1 MEEILQAIRDR
12 ANKDRDLISLIRQLI
27 GDCPAGRIQV
37 STVKKHPRHYLINGN
52 QRTYLGK
59 DRSELAKTLMRKD
72 YYIKLLEALEK
83 ELNTLEKF
91 IESFDPRAP
100 IRVYEDLHE
109 ERRRTVDP
117 IVLPEKMFAEKWL
130 EENKRAMKD
139 QRNGYA
145 RPEEFLTLNGEY
157 VRSKS
162 EKILA
167 DAFFH
172 HQIIYLYECPLR
184 LGDRIIY
191 PDFTLINLRT
201 GKIYYWEHFGRMDDP
216 EYVND
221 VVQKIRSYERSG
233 IFPGE
238 QLIISMETSK
248 IPLSVKDIERLIEKY
263 LL

>member
-1 MEEILQAIRDR
+1 MSSLNRERMRGGKMEEILQAIRDR
-12 ANKDRDLISLIRQLI
+12 ATKDRDLIRLVRQLI
-27 GDCPAGRIQV
+27 GECPAGRIQV
-37 STVKKHPRHYLINGN
+37 STVKKHPRHYLINGS

-59 DRSELAKTLMRKD
+59 DQSELAKMLMQKD
-72 YYIKLLEALEK
+72 YYMKLIETLKK
-83 ELNTLEKF
+83 ELSTLEKF

-100 IRVYEDLHE
+100 IRVYEELHE
-109 ERRRTVDP
+109 ERR
-117 IVLPEKMFAEKWL
+117 
-130 EENKRAMKD
+130 
-139 QRNGYA
+139 RNGYA
-145 RPEEFLTLNGEY
+145 RPEEFLTLNGEN

-191 PDFTLINLRT
+191 PDFTLINLRA

-221 VVQKIRSYERSG
+221 AVQKIRSYERYG
-233 IFPGE
+233 IYPGE

-248 IPLSVKDIERLIEKY
+248 IPLAVKDIERLIEKY